1 MQELIDTLAPKTAI
15 TDPVDMARFLD
26 DLQGADVEVPV
37 AVFCPNNVDDV
48 QKIMRWCAVNDVS
61 VVPQGGLT
69 GLTQAAVP
77 NSRNTVIVSLWR
89 MAKIRELDA
98 AGQTITVDAGVT
110 LQALRDAAKEAEC
123 YFPLIHG
130 AVGSS
135 QIGGNLSTNAGGN
148 NAVRYGTARDQVLG
162 LEVVLPDGS
171 LLNGLSAL
179 RKNTAGYDLS
189 QLFIGAEG
197 TLGIITGAVIKL
209 RPNPNNRVSGFLGV
223 RGPEQALALLGLMQS
238 YLGETVSVF
247 EFMSA
252 EALDFALTAEG
263 TRYPLENRAP
273 WCLLIE
279 AETAAMGFDLQGG
292 FEQGLTEAFAQD
304 LVLDGVIAQ
313 SEAQRDSFWHLR
325 ESIAHVM
332 IEDTSCLKSDTAVP
346 VGQVPDYMKAAS
358 AAVEAAVPGARQT
371 PFGHLG
377 DGNVHFNIVRPVEMG
392 KAEFRVLWPR
402 LSGVLDRV
410 SIEFG
415 GTISAEHGIG
425 RLKVRELAEFTD
437 PTGQS
442 TMRAI
447 KQALDPDGRMNPGV
461 LFLAAKAD

>member
-1 MQELIDTLAPKTAI
+1 
-15 TDPVDMARFLD
+15 
-26 DLQGADVEVPV
+26 
-37 AVFCPNNVDDV
+37 
-48 QKIMRWCAVNDVS
+48 
-61 VVPQGGLT
+61 
-69 GLTQAAVP
+69 
-77 NSRNTVIVSLWR
+77 
-89 MAKIRELDA
+89 
-98 AGQTITVDAGVT
+98 
-110 LQALRDAAKEAEC
+110 
-123 YFPLIHG
+123 
-130 AVGSS
+130 VGSS

-171 LLNGLSAL
+171 LWNGMRAL
-179 RKNTAGYDLS
+179 RKNTAGYDLR
-189 QLFIGAEG
+189 QFFIGAEG
-197 TLGIITGAVIKL
+197 TLGIITGAVLKL
-209 RPNPNNRVSGFLGV
+209 RPNPKNRVSGFLGV
-223 RGPEQALALLGLMQS
+223 EGPEQALALLGLMQS

-252 EALDFALTAEG
+252 EALDFALAAEG

-279 AETAAMGFDLQGG
+279 AETAAIGFDLQGG

-332 IEDTSCLKSDTAVP
+332 VEDTSCLKSDTAVP
-346 VGQVPDYMKAAS
+346 VGQVPAYMKAAR

-392 KAEFRVLWPR
+392 KAEFRALWPR
-402 LSGVLDRV
+402 LSGVLDAV
-410 SIEFG
+410 SIKFG

-425 RLKVRELAEFTD
+425 RLKVQELSTFAD
-437 PTGQS
+437 PTGYNA
-442 TMRAI
+442 MRAI

-461 LFLAAKAD
+461 LFPLPKAD